1 MAKPKKGQT
10 LIFRNPGMINR
21 RFYDGFDHKFLYRKA
36 QTLMFLVRE
45 QERFIEMVKQAEQ
58 AHENSTE
65 MPLLSQDI
73 EDKYFERLRAEV
85 YFTEM
90 HQFEVTGR
98 LASGGLPRAE
108 VYFTEMHQ
116 FEGFFALLLAVF
128 QKLPHW
134 LYLTLYETREIKQA
148 IK

>member
-58 AHENSTE
+58 AHEDSTE

-73 EDKYFERLRAEV
+73 EDKYFERL
-85 YFTEM
+85 
-90 HQFEVTGR
+90 
-98 LASGGLPRAE
+98 RAE

-148 IK
+148 IKQYLAGDVSAATTLSGYVK